1 MPITSSAKKALRAS
15 KRKKV
20 FNQRRKDTLSGVV
33 KKIKKF
39 VADKNTKEAMKHLA
53 EAYQA
58 IDKAAKTNLI
68 KKNAASRKKSRLAAF
83 IKAAAMAVEKK

>member
-15 KRKKV
+15 KKKRV
-20 FNQRRKDTLSGVV
+20 FNQRRKDTMSSVI

-39 VADKNTKEAMKHLA
+39 ITDKNTKEAVALLS
-53 EAYQA
+53 EAYKA

-68 KKNAASRKKSRLAAF
+68 KKNAAARKKSRLSKL
-83 IKAAAMAVEKK
+83 IKKAKA